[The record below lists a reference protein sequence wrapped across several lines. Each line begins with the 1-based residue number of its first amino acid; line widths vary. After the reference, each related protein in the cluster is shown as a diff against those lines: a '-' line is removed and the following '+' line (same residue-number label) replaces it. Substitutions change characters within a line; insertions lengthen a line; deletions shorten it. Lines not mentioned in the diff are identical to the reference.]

1 MLQPHYYQGKL
12 DPQPRRKG
20 KVRDGFIDQAG
31 VATGSMDF
39 QQVMEFFFSSFK
51 LQGLLKGKEL
61 IDLVACFSLSVWL
74 LY

>member
-31 VATGSMDF
+31 AATGSMDF
-39 QQVMEFFFSSFK
+39 QQVMEFFFFF
-51 LQGLLKGKEL
+51 LLRL
-61 IDLVACFSLSVWL
+61 N
-74 LY
+74 YQHY